1 MNNQLAA
8 YRADFCDYVYELLQD
23 DMDNTRANAI
33 IDLYDELL
41 DVTEH
46 LKRENFSMKMA
57 INKNESETDAQ
68 DKTEEETEA
77 LEELEAI
84 HKQLTCQ
91 INDLRKQGKEPK
103 AIEYTI
109 KVCFE

>member
-1 MNNQLAA
+1 MNDQLDD

-46 LKRENFSMKMA
+46 LKRENFGMKM
-57 INKNESETDAQ
+57 
-68 DKTEEETEA
+68 
-77 LEELEAI
+77 
-84 HKQLTCQ
+84 
-91 INDLRKQGKEPK
+91 
-103 AIEYTI
+103 TI
-109 KVCFE
+109 KNLQEKLGKLLDY

>member
-1 MNNQLAA
+1 MDNKLKD

-46 LKRENFSMKMA
+46 LERENFGLKTTI
-57 INKNESETDAQ
+57 IN
-68 DKTEEETEA
+68 
-77 LEELEAI
+77 
-84 HKQLTCQ
+84 
-91 INDLRKQGKEPK
+91 LRKSLSTYYDY
-103 AIEYTI
+103 ISRR
-109 KVCFE
+109 